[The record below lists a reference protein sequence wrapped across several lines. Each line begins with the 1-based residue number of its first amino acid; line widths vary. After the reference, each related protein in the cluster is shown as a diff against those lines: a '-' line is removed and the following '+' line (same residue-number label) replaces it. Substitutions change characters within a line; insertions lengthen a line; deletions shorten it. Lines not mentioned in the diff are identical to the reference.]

1 MFSGIARSEEEGS
14 FELERI
20 REPKAKEYIFVYKK
34 AFLKAYALA
43 K

>member
-1 MFSGIARSEEEGS
+1 MFSGIARSEEGS
-14 FELERI
+14 FELERM
-20 REPKAKEYIFVYKK
+20 REPKAKVNIFVYKK